1 MPGNYF
7 GNILEKRMIVNKHAW
22 GKVEKMSNF
31 ANFED
36 WRENE
41 PWSDDGDDYDD
52 DDVGYEEDDAGNVV
66 RVGQERKNKQT
77 SDDHS
82 RVDLMAKYRCVLLWA
97 MDREVWFEGCVY
109 FAGIG

>member
-1 MPGNYF
+1 
-7 GNILEKRMIVNKHAW
+7 MIVNKHAW
-22 GKVEKMSNF
+22 GKVEKMSNL

-97 MDREVWFEGCVY
+97 MNREVWFESCVY

>member
-1 MPGNYF
+1 
-7 GNILEKRMIVNKHAW
+7 
-22 GKVEKMSNF
+22 MSNF

-97 MDREVWFEGCVY
+97 RPGSFLKFSLSDVSISQGSGERGEV
-109 FAGIG
+109 

>member
-1 MPGNYF
+1 
-7 GNILEKRMIVNKHAW
+7 MIVNKHAW
-22 GKVEKMSNF
+22 RKGQKMSNL

-66 RVGQERKNKQT
+66 RVGQERKNKQS

-82 RVDLMAKYRCVLLWA
+82 RVDLMAKYRCVLDKAVHDTEFFGQHRHQDSL
-97 MDREVWFEGCVY
+97 DGSSTHPKCR
-109 FAGIG
+109 